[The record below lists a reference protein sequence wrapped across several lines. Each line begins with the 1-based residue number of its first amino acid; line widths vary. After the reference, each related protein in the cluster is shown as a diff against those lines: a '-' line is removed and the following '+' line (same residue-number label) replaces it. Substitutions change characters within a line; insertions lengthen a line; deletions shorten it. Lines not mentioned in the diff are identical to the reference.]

1 MVDSGINMLS
11 FFHRLKNLGVFTRS
25 VVALDRLASTY
36 CRCTPPL
43 VDFSR
48 ASPQSLFEQPA
59 NRVFQHPASTTV
71 SLTLFPYVAARTSI
85 QFSYDVASDHEAQ
98 GGDGIGHVTLRA
110 LDCRAGCNFGVGK
123 VFLIE

>member
-1 MVDSGINMLS
+1 MNSLPLS
-11 FFHRLKNLGVFTRS
+11 ESMPKSLKGSACSISCMALRTAIWLLPIRARL
-25 VVALDRLASTY
+25 ST
-36 CRCTPPL
+36 
-43 VDFSR
+43 
-48 ASPQSLFEQPA
+48 
-59 NRVFQHPASTTV
+59 TTV

-85 QFSYDVASDHEAQ
+85 QFSDDVASEHEAQ